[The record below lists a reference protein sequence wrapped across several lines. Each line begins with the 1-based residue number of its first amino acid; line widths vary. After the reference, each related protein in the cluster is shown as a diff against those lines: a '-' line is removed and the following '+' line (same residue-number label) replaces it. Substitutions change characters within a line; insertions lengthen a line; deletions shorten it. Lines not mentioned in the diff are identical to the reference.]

1 MKINHT
7 YRLQPDHLKIDD
19 RSTADLILYIKELS
33 KKLHYFNATNE
44 IDGTWNDLLKYD
56 PTFLLAEI
64 HTYPISTFGQRRLS
78 CIKKFDQLSK
88 TSEKWNAYSDFFR
101 ITKDLFELVN
111 DWYQKSRK
119 NNLTL
124 KSSPIEYEL
133 EVFITKKLS
142 GLLSQLKVQF
152 EDYYIKKNPK
162 ITTEDYFKDFSLL
175 WSSSNEIMDREATMS
190 PSYAMKN
197 LILLFNSTYEIVFN
211 LIKNT
216 EILFDKSLNNNQN
229 HKAHTGLIFTF
240 FKLFEKVQLDI
251 NEISKKHLDLF
262 YKDLLHQKPQDVT
275 PSTLFGVVE
284 INKTVEELNLSSGQ
298 LIKVGQYKDG
308 KDILFQTTE
317 DLRLNNTILSHLST
331 TFLSR
336 TKTFEYNSRF
346 NLVSG
351 IFTKIH
357 ATSFPEVLEFNK
369 SNTLF
374 STLGEEQKLRTE
386 GEMNMNYADVGF
398 IIASPSLQMG
408 VSNRKVVIEIS
419 FDANSI
425 NYLSDLLIDIGS
437 KRSMNEELI
446 FSEIFDNAFLLSYT
460 TPEGWQTIE
469 RFEVTAPEDWTTG
482 KITIQFQLNKKHEAF
497 SNVNNSIHG
506 DDVINT
512 PYPVLKFT
520 INQQN
525 FYNAYSFLNGMK
537 IDQIDIKTEVT
548 GLKKLQ
554 LLTNSDTLDSN
565 SSFEMFGTKPRVGSY
580 LLIGSSELFNK
591 NVDEISISWDFENL
605 PVDHNNFTTYYKEYP
620 QKIDNQVFKMRLSAL
635 SDYEYKNAQP
645 KEIIFNVFNRDENDN
660 LLKNQSYP
668 SVKLERLNII
678 PDYRLK
684 ESTLTNYTNDLET
697 GFLKLELTAPK
708 TGFGFSNYNSVY
720 ANTITNDALKKT
732 KKGEPV
738 KINLPNEPF
747 SPEINNLSIGYKSSS
762 SIIFSQKNFTQNN
775 FSEDNSFHLISPYG
789 IIDTFKNKRVYDDSI
804 VYNLE
809 FEGELV
815 MGFDNCDGSKTI
827 NLLFEIVKSES
838 TNYEFSRKIEWFY
851 FSAEGWKTLPTE
863 NLMYDQ
869 TQNLM
874 RTGVMSLKVPKD
886 VDTDSSIFKKNKC
899 YFKACS
905 KSKSDQFSL
914 IKSIRTNALSAL
926 EIISNNPANR
936 ITVLPPNSVSGFVE
950 NIKGLVSVEQPL
962 QTIPGRKRENEI
974 EFYSRVSE
982 LIRHKNR
989 PITKWDFEK
998 YVLHNFPWLSHA
1010 SCFST
1015 LDQKDGNI
1023 RLLCIKRI
1031 DSFQNIDEIR
1041 LSASEMQEI
1050 ERFVR
1055 KVSSPFAKVKVINP
1069 VFEDL
1074 WLKCKVIF
1082 KDISNGNGIETL
1094 RRDFFNFLCPWLRD
1108 DKAAYNLGTKIK
1120 LINIINF
1127 VKSQSYIEFVTS
1139 ISVIHLKQTVNDK
1152 IEAYDSA
1159 IENFENEYITCGS
1172 PWSIIV
1178 PKGNHK
1184 IEIAQNKEFSAPEP
1198 MDFKDLGIS
1207 STFLVNKD
1215 NEPTIKKERNIASDE
1230 KEISFKLKL

>member
-1 MKINHT
+1 MKVNHT

-33 KKLHYFNATNE
+33 KKLHYFNSNNE
-44 IDGTWNDLLKYD
+44 VDETWNDLLKYD

-64 HTYPISTFGQRRLS
+64 HTYPISTFGLKRLS
-78 CIKKFDQLSK
+78 CIKNFDQVSK
-88 TSEKWNAYSDFFR
+88 TSEKWNAYNDFFR
-101 ITKDLFELVN
+101 ITMDLFELVN
-111 DWYQKSRK
+111 GWYHKSRK

-142 GLLSQLKVQF
+142 GLLSQFKVQF
-152 EDYYIKKNPK
+152 EMFYIKRNPEL
-162 ITTEDYFKDFSLL
+162 TAQDYFNEFSSL
-175 WSSSNEIMDREATMS
+175 WSSSEIITDRETKMS
-190 PSYAMKN
+190 PNYAMKK
-197 LILLFNSTYEIVFN
+197 LILLFNSTYEIVYN
-211 LIKNT
+211 LIKNA
-216 EILFDKSLNNNQN
+216 EILFNNSLNNNQN

-240 FKLFEKVQLDI
+240 FKLFETVQLDI
-251 NEISKKHLDLF
+251 NAISKKHLDLF
-262 YKDLLHQKPQDVT
+262 YRELLHQEPQDVT
-275 PSTLFGVVE
+275 PSTLYSVVE
-284 INKTVEELNLSSGQ
+284 INNAIEELNLSKGQ
-298 LIKVGQYKDG
+298 LIKAGQYKDG

-317 DLRLNNTILSHLST
+317 DLQLNNIVLSHLST

-336 TKTFEYNSRF
+336 TKTFEYHSRF

-369 SNTLF
+369 NNASF
-374 STLGEEQKLRTE
+374 SSLGEEQKFRTE
-386 GEMNMNYADVGF
+386 TEMNMDYADVGF

-425 NYLSDLLIDIGS
+425 NYLSDLLIDIAS
-437 KRSMNEELI
+437 KRKVNEELI

-460 TPEGWQTIE
+460 APEGWQTVE
-469 RFEVTAPEDWTTG
+469 RFEVVAPQDWTTG
-482 KITIQFQLNKKHEAF
+482 KISIQFQLNKKHEAF
-497 SNVNNSIHG
+497 STVNKVVHG
-506 DDVINT
+506 VVINT

-537 IDQIDIKTEVT
+537 IDQIDIKTEVS
-548 GLKKLQ
+548 GLKNLQ
-554 LLTNSDTLDSN
+554 LLTNSDVVDPN
-565 SSFEMFGTKPRVGSY
+565 SSFEMFGARPRVGSY
-580 LLIGSSELFNK
+580 LLIGSHELFNK
-591 NVDEISISWDFENL
+591 NIDEISLSWDFENL
-605 PVDHNNFTTYYKEYP
+605 PVEHDDFKSYYKDYP
-620 QKIDNQVFKMRLSAL
+620 QKIDNRSFKLRLSAL
-635 SDYEYKNAQP
+635 SDFEYKNAQP
-645 KEIIFNVFNRDENDN
+645 KEMIFDVFNQDENNN
-660 LLKNQSYP
+660 LLKSQSY
-668 SVKLERLNII
+668 SGVKLEGLDII
-678 PDYRLK
+678 PDYQLQETTLK
-684 ESTLTNYTNDLET
+684 NYTNDLET
-697 GFLKLELTAPK
+697 GFLKLELVTPK

-720 ANTITNDALKKT
+720 ANTITNNALKKT

-738 KINLPNEPF
+738 KIELPNEPF
-747 SPEINNLSIGYKSSS
+747 SPEINNLSVGYKSST
-762 SIIFSQKNFTQNN
+762 SIIFNQKNFTQNN

-789 IIDTFKNKRVYDDSI
+789 VVDTFKNRTIHDDSI
-804 VYNLE
+804 VYNLQ

-815 MGFDNCDGSKTI
+815 IGFSNCKVPRTI

-874 RTGVMSLKVPKD
+874 RTGVLSLKVPTD
-886 VDTDSSIFKKNKC
+886 IATDSSLFKKNKS
-899 YFKACS
+899 YFKVCS

-914 IKSIRTNALSAL
+914 IKSIRTNALSAI
-926 EIISNNPANR
+926 EIINDHPTNR

-950 NIKGLVSVEQPL
+950 NIKGLVSVKQPL
-962 QTIPGRKRENEI
+962 QTIPGRKKENEI
-974 EFYSRVSE
+974 QFYSRVSE

-998 YVLHNFPWLSHA
+998 YVLHNFPWLSHTN
-1010 SCFST
+1010 CFST
-1015 LDQKDGNI
+1015 QDHGDGNI

-1050 ERFVR
+1050 ERFVK
-1055 KVSSPFAKVKVINP
+1055 KVSSPFAQVKVINP

-1082 KDISNGNGIETL
+1082 KDISNGNGIEALT
-1094 RRDFFNFLCPWLRD
+1094 RDLFNFLCPWLRN
-1108 DKAAYNLGTKIK
+1108 DKATYNLGTKIK
-1120 LINIINF
+1120 LIDIVNF

-1139 ISVIHLKQTVNDK
+1139 ISVVHLKKTGDDK

-1159 IENFENEYITCGS
+1159 LENFENEYITCGS

-1178 PKGNHK
+1178 PKGNHR

-1198 MDFKDLGIS
+1198 MDFNDLGIS

-1215 NEPTIKKERNIASDE
+1215 SEPEIKKERNIDTVE